1 MNHSIY
7 PMKTVRTEIIIK
19 PKENILKNKMTINN
33 KYTNIYIKYKNFK
46 TKTSQS
52 DYNKVK
58 IYKGYPYLQNG
69 YDKIIKLD
77 EDKDIFLFFEFL
89 INLNK
94 ETIVHQKEIDFSRLD
109 RLLFEWDLY
118 NISNKKVDSVR
129 KRLDNI
135 NIN

>member
-1 MNHSIY
+1 MNLSIY
-7 PMKTVRTEIIIK
+7 PIKTVRTEIIIK
-19 PKENILKNKMTINN
+19 PKENILKNKMTKNN
-33 KYTNIYIKYKNFK
+33 KYTNIYIKYKNFIDSALQK
-46 TKTSQS
+46 TKTIQL

-94 ETIVHQKEIDFSRLD
+94 DTIVHQKEIDFSRLD

-118 NISNKKVDSVR
+118 NISIVLNE
-129 KRLDNI
+129 
-135 NIN
+135 